1 MQKQHGL
8 AVRVEAD
15 APAVSTGE
23 GVRLLLFHA
32 GEHFKPGADFGDLA
46 FFGG

>member
-1 MQKQHGL
+1 MEEQHGL

-15 APAVSTGE
+15 APAVPMGESTQP
-23 GVRLLLFHA
+23 LLFHA
-32 GEHFKPGADFGDLA
+32 GEHFTPGADFGDLA